1 MGHVVIG
8 TGVAVLPDLAAA
20 GLYGAVVFLL
30 VLGFLVIFVETVS
43 QRRLVALLFGTM
55 LVAIVLA
62 GMGEAGIAFLA
73 LGTGAA
79 LIANHTFE
87 WLTTR

>member
-1 MGHVVIG
+1 MGHLAIG
-8 TGVAVLPDLAAA
+8 DGVAVLPDLAAA

-62 GMGEAGIAFLA
+62 GMGEAGTAFLA